1 MESYC
6 CLLLVTAQT
15 SYALSSFL
23 WLRYLPAAERKPLP
37 EQLYVVVVLLMPN
50 MRVFEMPSF

>member
-23 WLRYLPAAERKPLP
+23 WLTYLLAAERKPLP
-37 EQLYVVVVLLMPN
+37 EHLYNVLFTYLW
-50 MRVFEMPSF
+50 SF